1 MHLVSTSDQIVAIVD
16 SELAAGISCD
26 GGEMFPRVE
35 DEPLSGLI
43 LGTEASGWG

>member
-1 MHLVSTSDQIVAIVD
+1 MSTSDQIVAIVD

-35 DEPLSGLI
+35 EKALSGLI
-43 LGTEASGWG
+43 LGTEASGSG